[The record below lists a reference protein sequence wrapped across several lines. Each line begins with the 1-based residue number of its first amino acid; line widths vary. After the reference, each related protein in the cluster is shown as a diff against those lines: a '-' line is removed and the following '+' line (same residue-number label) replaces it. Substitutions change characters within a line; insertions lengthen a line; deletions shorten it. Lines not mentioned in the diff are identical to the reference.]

1 MMTMMLTLM
10 MIPSEIDPS
19 EAPAENPG
27 PTPAQHKA
35 GLRAIIDEEITR
47 LSELVA
53 QFEAEADETDDEHEG
68 DEQDQLAFDDSPEGD
83 RLHRYQAHWSR
94 SLLRTIEAI
103 ARLKKRGDGGEQG
116 DAEGE
121 PDEPP
126 MQVPPLIDSAPS
138 KPDSTRGAM
147 QRGPNPSLALR
158 AHDPSK
164 PDSTRGAMQRG
175 PNPSLALRA
184 HDAPN
189 PIQRA
194 GPCNVD
200 PTRR

>member
-1 MMTMMLTLM
+1 MMNLI
-10 MIPSEIDPS
+10 MIPPADDPS
-19 EAPAENPG
+19 EEPAPSTG

-35 GLRAIIDEEITR
+35 ALRAIIDEECTR

-53 QFEAEADETDDEHEG
+53 RFEAEADETDDEHEG

-103 ARLKKRGDGGEQG
+103 ARLKKRGDGGEPG
-116 DAEGE
+116 DGGGE
-121 PDEPP
+121 PDEPL
-126 MQVPPLIDSAPS
+126 MQVPPLMDSVPS
-138 KPDSTRGAM
+138 KPDSSSGDMQRGHNPSLALRAHDAPTRFNVGAM
-147 QRGPNPSLALR
+147 QRGHNPSLALR
-158 AHDPSK
+158 AHDP
-164 PDSTRGAMQRG
+164 
-175 PNPSLALRA
+175 
-184 HDAPN
+184 PN